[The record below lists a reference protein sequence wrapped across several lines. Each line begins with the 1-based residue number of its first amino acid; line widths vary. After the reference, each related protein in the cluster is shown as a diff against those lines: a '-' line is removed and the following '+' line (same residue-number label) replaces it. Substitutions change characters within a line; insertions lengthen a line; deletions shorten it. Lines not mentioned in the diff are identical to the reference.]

1 MNASSPNI
9 INEISYPLYDADL
22 AISGIYF
29 N

>member
-1 MNASSPNI
+1 MNSSSPNI
-9 INEISYPLYDADL
+9 INEISYSLRCANL